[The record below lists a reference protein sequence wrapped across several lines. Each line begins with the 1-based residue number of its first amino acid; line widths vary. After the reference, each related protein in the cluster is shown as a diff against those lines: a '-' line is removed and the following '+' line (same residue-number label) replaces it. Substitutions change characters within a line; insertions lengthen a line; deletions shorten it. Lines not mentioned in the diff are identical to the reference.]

1 MAIAYSGRGGT
12 ATKAS
17 KSITVNGVAA
27 NSLNVAIIEAFKF
40 SYSDS
45 DLVTGVTSASGAV
58 TWQLA
63 KRQRFMNP
71 TTFHVSEVSIWYKEG
86 AASGNTTAEFTDVG
100 VDEYYWNWR
109 EFTGA
114 ATSGALDKTAGDDIG
129 VNATGSINSGSTGAL
144 SLADSLVVGGVII
157 PQVTGIAGPGVGSDF
172 SAAIDGG
179 APPNVIGA
187 RSTYHLPGATTAIDW
202 TQGFTGDAFQG
213 GAIALATFKGATTT
227 KRIEITGIDTS
238 VNGTTGWTI
247 YYWQTDGVSQTV
259 WRVPGITAEA
269 SGGKIFVTSAQAA
282 AAGATFPNLSD
293 GTNINCVAYRPGATP
308 VKGLVGV
315 LVGTIRDYT

>member
-17 KSITVNGVAA
+17 QSITVNGVAS
-27 NSLNVAIIEAFKF
+27 NSLLVAVVEAFKF

-45 DLVTGVTSASGAV
+45 DIVTGVTSGSGAV
-58 TWQLA
+58 TWALA
-63 KRQRFMNP
+63 KRQRYINP
-71 TTFHVSEVSIWYKEG
+71 LTQHTTEICIFYKEG
-86 AASGNTTAEFTDVG
+86 AASGNTTAVFTDAG
-100 VDEYYWNWR
+100 ADEYLWNWA

-114 ATSGALDKTAGDDIG
+114 ATTGALDRTAGANLAANG
-129 VNATGSINSGSTGAL
+129 ASPLATGSSGTLA
-144 SLADSLVVGGVII
+144 LADSLAIA
-157 PQVTGIAGPGVGSDF
+157 GIAGTTMHTWTGPGYGTAFGNV
-172 SAAIDGG
+172 DGG
-179 APPNVIGA
+179 ASPNLLGGRMI
-187 RSTYHLPGATTAIDW
+187 YHLPGATTALNPSF
-202 TQGFTGDAFQG
+202 GFDGSAFQG
-213 GAIALATFKGATTT
+213 AVAALATFKGATTT

-238 VNGTTGWTI
+238 VNGTTGWTV

-269 SGGKIFVTSAQAA
+269 SGGKIHVTSAQAA
-282 AAGATFPNLSD
+282 SAGATFPNLAD

-315 LVGTIRDYT
+315 LVGTVKDYT